1 MEEFI
6 QNGGLCHLA
15 EAIFSCLPDKE
26 LVKCLQVSK
35 LWHSF
40 LTNSD
45 FWKKRWIKKLDWII
59 ANKYQSMRLS
69 DNDYC
74 PCPYLSESLFETLN
88 LIQDGKSFVT
98 T

>member
-26 LVKCLQVSK
+26 LIKCLQVSK
-35 LWHSF
+35 LLHSF

-59 ANKYQSMRLS
+59 ANKYQSVKLMDS
-69 DNDYC
+69 DHF
-74 PCPYLSESLFETLN
+74 YLSWSLFEFDPGWEVICN
-88 LIQDGKSFVT
+88 
-98 T
+98 